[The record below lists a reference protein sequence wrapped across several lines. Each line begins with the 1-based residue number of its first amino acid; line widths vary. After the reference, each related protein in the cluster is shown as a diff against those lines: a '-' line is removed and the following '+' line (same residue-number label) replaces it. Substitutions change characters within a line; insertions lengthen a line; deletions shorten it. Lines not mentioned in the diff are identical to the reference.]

1 MRQAMIGNWYKLMT
15 QSHIDI
21 KLNTSRDVETRI
33 LERPGL
39 WMETDELANLRTD
52 LTTIANTT
60 LSKDHLDYGVF
71 SNKSDALNRSIVTIV
86 YEKKSKKPIAFN
98 ALALIDFELGDKPIN
113 VLHLGLVMIDPE
125 ARSKGL
131 SWVLYGLTCVFLFL
145 RNQLRPIWVS
155 NVTQV
160 PAVVG
165 MVGDTFSET
174 FPKPKSGN
182 RRTLTHLL
190 IARQILSDHRH
201 VFGVGKEAEFDEER
215 FIIKNAY
222 TGGSDN
228 LKKSFAQATKHR
240 SEKYNDFCEQELNYE
255 RGDDVIQLG
264 KIDLNATRR
273 FLTNDV
279 PRGSLLGLTVAGLW
293 LLLNRLALPVLYWSD
308 SNREWNSLRPHKDD

>member
-1 MRQAMIGNWYKLMT
+1 MT
-15 QSHIDI
+15 QSHINI
-21 KLNTSRDVETRI
+21 RLNTSRHVETKI

-39 WMETDELANLRTD
+39 WMEDKELAKLRED
-52 LTTIANTT
+52 LTKIATTT
-60 LSKDHLDYGVF
+60 LASDMLDYGVF
-71 SNKSDALNRSIVTIV
+71 SKTSDALERSIVTVV
-86 YEKKSKKPIAFN
+86 YEKETQKPIAFN
-98 ALALIDFELGDKPIN
+98 ALALIDFELGEKPIN
-113 VLHLGLVMIDPE
+113 VLHLGLVMIDPD
-125 ARSKGL
+125 ARSQGL

-174 FPKPKSGN
+174 YPNPESGN

-190 IARQILSDHRH
+190 IARKIMAEHRH
-201 VFGVGKEAEFDEER
+201 IFGVGDEAEFDEER

-228 LKKSFAQATKHR
+228 LKKTFDQATKHR
-240 SEKYNDFCEQELNYE
+240 DEKYNNFCEEELDYK

-279 PRGSLLGLTVAGLW
+279 PRGSLLGLTIAGLW
-293 LLLNRLALPVLYWSD
+293 ILLNRLALPVLYWSD
-308 SNREWNSLRPHKDD
+308 SKREWNSLRPHKHD

>member
-1 MRQAMIGNWYKLMT
+1 MIGNWYKLMT

-21 KLNTSRDVETRI
+21 KLNTSRDVETRL

-39 WMETDELANLRTD
+39 WMSAKELSELRED
-52 LTTIANTT
+52 LTTVATTT
-60 LSKDHLDYGVF
+60 LSKDMLDYGVF
-71 SNKSDALNRSIVTIV
+71 SKNSDALSRSIITLV
-86 YEKKSKKPIAFN
+86 YEKETNKPIAFN
-98 ALALIDFELGDKPIN
+98 ALALIDFELGEKPIN

-174 FPKPKSGN
+174 YPKPESGN

-190 IARQILSDHRH
+190 IARQIIAEHRH
-201 VFGVGKEAEFDEER
+201 VFGVGDDAEFDEER

-228 LKKSFAQATKHR
+228 LKKTFDKATKHR
-240 SEKYNDFCEQELNYE
+240 KSHYNDFCEQELNYE

-264 KIDLNATRR
+264 KIDLNATKR

-293 LLLNRLALPVLYWSD
+293 ILLNRLALPVLYWCD
-308 SNREWNSLRPHKDD
+308 SKREWNSLRPHKND